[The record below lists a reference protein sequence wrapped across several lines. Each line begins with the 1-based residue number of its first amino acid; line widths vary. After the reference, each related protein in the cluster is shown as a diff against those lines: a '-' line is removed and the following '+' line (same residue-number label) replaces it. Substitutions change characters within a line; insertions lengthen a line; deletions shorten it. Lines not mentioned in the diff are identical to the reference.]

1 MYNTKQLRFAHRA
14 FAVLVALFLAVSA
27 FAQENPA
34 SNSELVI
41 TTQPIAISIVPT
53 NQLAT
58 LSFVAEKGDDEV
70 SYQWY
75 QSIDGTTET
84 GIKLEGA
91 SENSYITEVFTD
103 REIRYYY
110 CVANIGEEKVT
121 SNVVVVANTG
131 LPVLYINT
139 EVPIGKITKDEY
151 VFGDMKL
158 VYENGEEFA
167 YEFKKIKDGEK
178 KEGVKGRGNTS
189 WGMPKKGYS
198 IKFDSKQSLF
208 GLPKSKKW
216 CIVANYSD
224 KTLLR
229 NKFASVLGNE
239 IFNSEWNPHFYSVD
253 VVWNGE
259 YQGNYIFCERNVIG
273 EGRIDIQDISD
284 YGGKKFTDQNGDG
297 EIDLYDGGFVLEID
311 ERKDASYW
319 FTTTKKVNF
328 TFKDPDEVSEDVQEH
343 VKNIVQTAENI
354 LYSDIFADEEDGW
367 RKYIDEKSVIDWYV
381 INELSKNNDAQFYSS
396 VYIFYKPTN
405 NKIYLGPN
413 WDFDISFG
421 NVNHNKN
428 DNPSGWWIK
437 NSRWISRMFDD
448 PLFIVNVKNRWNEKK
463 ENLNEIVS
471 SEFQSLANANAVS
484 AECNF
489 KKWKILGEYV
499 WPNPA
504 GYKNR
509 TTYQSEI
516 DYMKNWLDERIVW
529 LDNVIKNSYIITYNL
544 DGGSLTKN
552 NPEVFISQSTDAFT
566 LNNPTKDGF
575 VFNGWSGSG
584 IKGLLKTVKVTDDG
598 KGDKSFTANWG
609 QGIDVANLDIT
620 IVEDDEFVYD
630 GAKKEPIVV
639 VTDGDNTLSL
649 NTDYNVSYINNVGAG
664 TAKVIIMGIGNYA
677 GIQEKTFT
685 ITPKPVVLT
694 VTGASKTYGD
704 KDPTLEYSVEGL
716 VTVNGVKDELKNV
729 SLEREA
735 GEYAGEYAI
744 TATIDADANPN
755 YTVTKKDGLFTIN
768 PDATEIIVSV
778 KGHSKSLEFNGQKQS
793 VSGFEMTSSNKDY
806 SLEFVSYT
814 GDSLAAGTDAQ
825 TYVMGLSINDFK
837 NTSVNYSNVVFDVVD
852 GSLSVTPK
860 PVVLTVTG
868 ASKTYGDKD
877 PAFEYS
883 VKGLVTVN
891 GVKDELKN
899 VSLERET
906 GENVGEYAIT
916 ATIDADANPN
926 YTVTKKDGLF
936 TINPDATEI
945 IVSVKGHSKSLEFNG
960 QKQSVSGFDMTS
972 NNDAFSLKFVS
983 YTGDSLVA
991 GTDAK
996 SYAMGLSAKD
1006 FKNASINYSNV
1017 VFDVTDGS
1025 LSVTPKPV
1033 VLTVTGASKTYG
1045 DKDPAL
1051 KYSVEG
1057 LVTVNGVEDKLKNVT
1072 LARKTGEDV
1081 GDYAVTATVDAK
1093 SNPNYTVTAKDGKF
1107 TIKPNATE
1115 IIVSVKGHSKSLE
1128 FNGQKQSVSGFDMTS
1143 NSDVFSLKFVSYTGD
1158 SLAAGTDAQTYAMGL
1173 SAKDFKNTSVNYSNV
1188 VFEVSDGSLSVTPKP
1203 VVLTVTGASKTYG
1216 DKDPAL
1222 EYSVEGLVTV
1232 NGVEDKLKNVT
1243 LARNAGENAG
1253 DYAVTATVDAKSN
1266 PNYTVTAKVG
1276 KFTIT
1281 PKPVV
1286 LTVTGASKTYGDKD
1300 PALKYSVEGLV
1311 TVNGVEDK
1319 LKNVT
1324 LARKAGENA
1333 GDYAVTA
1340 TVDAKSNPNY
1350 TVTAKDGKLTITP
1363 NASKIVVT
1371 VKGHRDTVEY
1381 NGKKQTVRGFDMTCN
1396 NKSYSL
1402 SFVRYTG
1409 DSLASGTKVKTYS
1422 MGLVAKDFKNTSA
1435 NYSNVVF
1442 EITDGSLTIEE
1453 QKKKD
1458 AIIALRENVSR
1469 LKVSVVNRNV
1479 QIYSTMVGERFTVFD
1494 VQGSVIRKGFVESAN
1509 FEIPV
1514 AKPGVY
1520 MVRVGTLTQRICI
1533 K

>member
-53 NQLAT
+53 NQSAT

-694 VTGASKTYGD
+694 ATGASKTYGD

-1203 VVLTVTGASKTYG
+1203 IVLTVTGASKTYG

-1222 EYSVEGLVTV
+1222 E
-1232 NGVEDKLKNVT
+1232 
-1243 LARNAGENAG
+1243 
-1253 DYAVTATVDAKSN
+1253 
-1266 PNYTVTAKVG
+1266 
-1276 KFTIT
+1276 
-1281 PKPVV
+1281 
-1286 LTVTGASKTYGDKD
+1286 
-1300 PALKYSVEGLV
+1300 YSVEGLV

>member
-729 SLEREA
+729 SLERE
-735 GEYAGEYAI
+735 
-744 TATIDADANPN
+744 
-755 YTVTKKDGLFTIN
+755 TKKDGLFTIN

-891 GVKDELKN
+891 GVKDELK
-899 VSLERET
+899 
-906 GENVGEYAIT
+906 
-916 ATIDADANPN
+916 
-926 YTVTKKDGLF
+926 
-936 TINPDATEI
+936 
-945 IVSVKGHSKSLEFNG
+945 
-960 QKQSVSGFDMTS
+960 
-972 NNDAFSLKFVS
+972 
-983 YTGDSLVA
+983 
-991 GTDAK
+991 
-996 SYAMGLSAKD
+996 
-1006 FKNASINYSNV
+1006 
-1017 VFDVTDGS
+1017 
-1025 LSVTPKPV
+1025 
-1033 VLTVTGASKTYG
+1033 
-1045 DKDPAL
+1045 
-1051 KYSVEG
+1051 
-1057 LVTVNGVEDKLKNVT
+1057 
-1072 LARKTGEDV
+1072 
-1081 GDYAVTATVDAK
+1081 
-1093 SNPNYTVTAKDGKF
+1093 
-1107 TIKPNATE
+1107 
-1115 IIVSVKGHSKSLE
+1115 
-1128 FNGQKQSVSGFDMTS
+1128 
-1143 NSDVFSLKFVSYTGD
+1143 
-1158 SLAAGTDAQTYAMGL
+1158 
-1173 SAKDFKNTSVNYSNV
+1173 
-1188 VFEVSDGSLSVTPKP
+1188 
-1203 VVLTVTGASKTYG
+1203 
-1216 DKDPAL
+1216 
-1222 EYSVEGLVTV
+1222 
-1232 NGVEDKLKNVT
+1232 
-1243 LARNAGENAG
+1243 
-1253 DYAVTATVDAKSN
+1253 
-1266 PNYTVTAKVG
+1266 
-1276 KFTIT
+1276 
-1281 PKPVV
+1281 
-1286 LTVTGASKTYGDKD
+1286 
-1300 PALKYSVEGLV
+1300 
-1311 TVNGVEDK
+1311 
-1319 LKNVT
+1319 
-1324 LARKAGENA
+1324 
-1333 GDYAVTA
+1333 
-1340 TVDAKSNPNY
+1340 
-1350 TVTAKDGKLTITP
+1350 
-1363 NASKIVVT
+1363 
-1371 VKGHRDTVEY
+1371 
-1381 NGKKQTVRGFDMTCN
+1381 
-1396 NKSYSL
+1396 
-1402 SFVRYTG
+1402 
-1409 DSLASGTKVKTYS
+1409 
-1422 MGLVAKDFKNTSA
+1422 
-1435 NYSNVVF
+1435 
-1442 EITDGSLTIEE
+1442 
-1453 QKKKD
+1453 QKKM
-1458 AIIALRENVSR
+1458 VCSR
-1469 LKVSVVNRNV
+1469 L
-1479 QIYSTMVGERFTVFD
+1479 
-1494 VQGSVIRKGFVESAN
+1494 
-1509 FEIPV
+1509 
-1514 AKPGVY
+1514 
-1520 MVRVGTLTQRICI
+1520 TQMLQKLLSPSKDIQNL
-1533 K
+1533 